1 MSETKRNRA
10 IMAAM
15 GVLAVVC
22 AVLYGPALKIGF
34 LADDLF
40 QISMLEGRFG
50 AYSPA
55 HLYAFAPDN
64 PEATAM
70 HIQRGSLPWW
80 THPHF
85 RFVMVR
91 PLSSLLLSFDHAV
104 FPRQAYAH
112 HLHSALWF
120 VAALGCGFALV
131 KRLTGTVFAAA
142 FVACFA
148 VDETM
153 AWMVAW
159 LANRCAL
166 VCTAFAFLALLV
178 RIRAVESEDDSLRA
192 RLIELALWLG
202 AFAGGEYAVG
212 GIAYLGAYT
221 VLGDPRPFV
230 VRGKTLW
237 PALIALGGFMLAYAL
252 LGGGVYGGTTYVDP
266 IRETGQ
272 FLEVMGH
279 RVPRMLGEV
288 WTNMAGESE
297 RFWLR
302 YSGSGL
308 SVRVMPPEIEDL
320 GVQAYRHG
328 IFVTGLSVLF
338 FAPAWWAARR
348 WWSAR
353 ERRAIRW
360 IVFGSVLALL
370 PIAAIP
376 PATRALMLPN
386 FGAAVF
392 VGGCL
397 VAVGRA
403 WQARSGDWVPR
414 IVLSAWAIGLV
425 YVHAGREYRYAREQI
440 DALLGAQRAYAQYY
454 RTESFVGL
462 DLADKHVVVVATP
475 GLVTGIHGVSM
486 MHVFGMNAPKT
497 WHVLGIGPRP
507 YTLRKIGKRRL
518 ELSGVGGAMHM
529 TPQEILFR
537 NPADALRKGER
548 VDAGLFVAEV
558 LNDRNGVGPASV
570 SFTFQW
576 ALDDPRLV
584 FLEVGPDGLRP
595 FTIPKRGKTLALPP
609 PALPTVAQDA

>member
-1 MSETKRNRA
+1 MSVGRTNHA
-10 IMAAM
+10 VVTAMA
-15 GVLAVVC
+15 VLAVVC
-22 AVLYGPALKIGF
+22 AVLYGPALDVGF

-50 AYSPA
+50 SYSPA
-55 HLYAFAPDN
+55 HLYAFAPDD
-64 PEATAM
+64 PAATAM
-70 HIQRGSLPWW
+70 HVQRGSLPWW

-120 VAALGCGFALV
+120 VAVLGCGFVLV
-131 KRLTGTVFAAA
+131 RRLTGPAFAAA

-148 VDETM
+148 IDETM

-166 VCTAFAFLALLV
+166 ICTAFAFLALFV
-178 RIRAVESEDDSLRA
+178 RVRAVEREDASVRTRML
-192 RLIELALWLG
+192 ELGLWLG

-221 VLGDPRPFV
+221 LLGDPRPLR
-230 VRGKTLW
+230 VRLGTLW
-237 PALIALGGFMLAYAL
+237 PALVALAAFMAAYWI

-279 RVPRMLGEV
+279 RVPRMMGEV

-302 YSGSGL
+302 YKDSGL
-308 SVRVMPPEIEDL
+308 SARVMPLEIDDL

-328 IFVTGLSVLF
+328 VFATVTTLLLV
-338 FAPAWWAARR
+338 APAWWAARR
-348 WWSAR
+348 WWSDA
-353 ERRAIRW
+353 ERRAVRW
-360 IVFGSVLALL
+360 VVVGSLLALL

-376 PATRALMLPN
+376 PATRALMMPN

-392 VGGCL
+392 VAGCL
-397 VAVGRA
+397 VAMARA
-403 WQARSGDWVPR
+403 WQARRNARLPR
-414 IVLSAWAIGLV
+414 AVLSVWALALF
-425 YVHAGREYRYAREQI
+425 YLHTGREFVYARQEI
-440 DALLGAQRAYAQYY
+440 DALLGAQRAYAQFY
-454 RTESFVGL
+454 RNDAFEEL
-462 DLADKHVVVVATP
+462 DLGGRHVVVVATP
-475 GLVTGIHGVSM
+475 GLVTGIHGASM
-486 MHVFGMNAPKT
+486 MHVLGMAAPKT
-497 WHVLGIGPRP
+497 WHVLGMGPRP
-507 YTLRKIGKRRL
+507 YTLRKIGKRKL

-548 VDAGLFVAEV
+548 VDAGLFSAEV

-570 SFTFQW
+570 SFTFRW
-576 ALDDPRLV
+576 RLDDPRLV

-595 FTIPKRGKTLALPP
+595 FTIPRRGKTLALPP
-609 PALPTVAQDA
+609 PALPEVPRES